1 MSQHRRRHFLMP
13 LATALAV
20 ALAAC
25 GGGQDAQE
33 APKPAVTVATLAAQ
47 QVTLT
52 RELPGRTHAWLVAEV
67 RPQVNGLVAKRLF
80 TEGALV
86 EAGQPLYQLDDATY
100 RAAANSARA
109 QLARAEATR
118 TAAQLTARRTA
129 ELVKID
135 AVSRQDNDNAHAAL
149 KQAEADVGAAR
160 AALDAANVPL
170 GQARITAPI
179 SGRIGKSS
187 VTQGA
192 LVTANQAAPLATVQ
206 QLDPIHVDLT
216 QTSAELLQLRRALA
230 AGTLESTA
238 SLPVTI
244 LLEDGTAYAHPGE
257 LKFSEVSVDPGTGS
271 FSVRVEVANP
281 DQVLLPG
288 MYVRAVVGSG
298 VRNNAILV
306 PQRAIARDAKGNTTA
321 MVVAADGTVESRPV
335 RLSQTIGDAWL
346 VEDGLA
352 AGERVV
358 TAGLQKIAPG
368 AVVEVTEDVA
378 DAAPSQPAQATPDA
392 DADDSA
398 DSADA
403 ATPASDAAAPAAA
416 APASQ
421 E

>member
-1 MSQHRRRHFLMP
+1 MP
-13 LATALAV
+13 LAAALAL

-25 GGGQDAQE
+25 GGGQDPQQ
-33 APKPAVTVATLAAQ
+33 APKAAVTVATLSVQ
-47 QVTLT
+47 PVTLT
-52 RELPGRTHAWLVAEV
+52 SELPGRTHAWQVAEV

-129 ELVKID
+129 ELVRID
-135 AVSRQDNDNAHAAL
+135 AVSRQDDDNAQAAL

-160 AALDAANVPL
+160 AALDATNVTL
-170 GQARITAPI
+170 GHARITAPI
-179 SGRIGKSS
+179 SGRIGRSS

-216 QTSAELLQLRRALA
+216 QTSAELLQLRKSLA

-288 MYVRAVVGSG
+288 MYVRAVIGAG
-298 VRNNAILV
+298 VRKDAVLV
-306 PQRAIARDAKGNTTA
+306 PQRGISRDAKGNTTA
-321 MVVAADGTVESRPV
+321 MVVTPDGTVEARPV
-335 RLSQTIGDAWL
+335 RVSQTIGDAWL

-352 AGERVV
+352 AGDRVV
-358 TAGLQKIAPG
+358 TAGLQKIKPG
-368 AVVEVTEDVA
+368 DAVEVTEDVA
-378 DAAPSQPAQATPDA
+378 AKPAQPASAAPAEAKP
-392 DADDSA
+392 
-398 DSADA
+398 ADA
-403 ATPASDAAAPAAA
+403 ADAASPANSDAADPAAAVAAPAAK
-416 APASQ
+416 